1 MKYLIRAKVEID
13 GMVDKNDVIGAL
25 FGQTEGLLSPELDL
39 RELQDKGR
47 IGRIQVDLKPVNGKI
62 KGEIKIP
69 SNLDRVETALIA
81 ALLETIDK
89 VGPYTAKIQI
99 VKIVDLRVEKLK
111 KAVDR
116 AKELLKTWQ
125 ASEMPDIKD
134 LLREIQTALK
144 PAEIIEYGP
153 EKLPA
158 GSDAEKSDEL
168 IIVEGRADIL
178 NLLRYGYS
186 NTIAVEGAKESIPES
201 VKQLAAKKKKV
212 IAFVDGDHGGELI
225 LRTLLNSTKVDY
237 VARAPPGK
245 EVEDLVGKE
254 IEQALQNAVPVEQYK
269 AEIEHRA
276 ERRYHEPQK
285 SEVEQV
291 QVLAEAQPPQQVE
304 VVPPIQAQPVPVTV
318 EIPENVMK
326 EISGLRGTLEA
337 ILYDES
343 WNKIGRVPVRDLYAE
358 LEKAEAGK
366 IRAVVFDGIVTQRIM
381 DAASSKGVKL
391 IVAARIGNIAKRGE
405 GVTLLTIG
413 DLLG

>member
-47 IGRIQVDLKPVNGKI
+47 IGRIQVDLKPANGKI

-285 SEVEQV
+285 PEVEQV
-291 QVLAEAQPPQQVE
+291 QVLAEAQPHQQVE

-326 EISGLRGTLEA
+326 EISELRGTLEA

>member
-134 LLREIQTALK
+134 LLREIQAALK

-225 LRTLLNSTKVDY
+225 LRTLLNSTKIDY

-285 SEVEQV
+285 PEVEQV

-326 EISGLRGTLEA
+326 EISELRGTLEA

>member
-134 LLREIQTALK
+134 LLREIQTALR

-225 LRTLLNSTKVDY
+225 LRTLLNSTKIDY

-291 QVLAEAQPPQQVE
+291 HVLAEAQPPQQVE

-326 EISGLRGTLEA
+326 EISELRGTLEA

-343 WNKIGRVPVRDLYAE
+343 WNKIGRVPVRDLYSE

>member
-225 LRTLLNSTKVDY
+225 LRTLLNSTKIDY

-276 ERRYHEPQK
+276 ERRYHEPLK
-285 SEVEQV
+285 PEVEQV

-326 EISGLRGTLEA
+326 EISELRGTLEA

-343 WNKIGRVPVRDLYAE
+343 WNKIGRVPVRDLYSE

>member
-291 QVLAEAQPPQQVE
+291 QVFAEAQPPQQVE

-326 EISGLRGTLEA
+326 EISELRGTLEA

>member
-326 EISGLRGTLEA
+326 EISELRGTLEA

>member
-47 IGRIQVDLKPVNGKI
+47 IGRIQVDLKPANGKI

-285 SEVEQV
+285 PEVEQV
-291 QVLAEAQPPQQVE
+291 QVLAEAQPHQQVE

-326 EISGLRGTLEA
+326 EISELRGTLEA

-405 GVTLLTIG
+405 GVTLLIIG